1 MSGNKITFASQA
13 QDVCN
18 SLGQALNDCDNLFQT
33 FFDRGYNS
41 GGGDQIIDAD
51 IASLK
56 ITAADLGSFINLAE
70 QINKLMNNQATTQ
83 ADWFTTVNK
92 MRTDI

>member
-1 MSGNKITFASQA
+1 MSGNKITFAADA
-13 QDVCN
+13 QEVCN
-18 SLGQALNDCDNLFQT
+18 SLGKALNDCDNLFST

-41 GGGDQIIDAD
+41 GGGDPIIDGD

-56 ITAADLGSFINLAE
+56 ITAADLGGFINLAE
-70 QINKLMNNQATTQ
+70 QINKLMNNLAVTQ
-83 ADWFTTVNK
+83 SDWGSVVNK